1 MELKNYHNFTKKL
14 CQNLKPEN
22 DIIALLALGSMAEKD
37 HDPDLWSD
45 HDFSIIVKKGSQE
58 KYINN
63 LFWLP
68 DNEEVLFTYKESTNS
83 RKVIFENRH
92 LIEYAVFELENLKKL
107 KINSYRLLI
116 DKFEITDYIEKI
128 RNDTSKSSNLLEDNK
143 VLMGNLLTDIFIGVG
158 RYKRGEKISAHYFI
172 KEKALK
178 QLLLLIEKNIE
189 SSELNNLDNL
199 DPFRRFEYNYPEL
212 SLKINQIISS
222 ESLSA
227 AENILGF
234 LNDYLSKI
242 INYSQRNTID
252 LLSDYIKSD
261 IRSDKFGS

>member
-1 MELKNYHNFTKKL
+1 MKLKNYHKFTKKL
-14 CQNLKPEN
+14 CQNLRPKD

-45 HDFSIIVKKGSQE
+45 HDFSIIIKKGSEE

-68 DNEEVLFTYKESTNS
+68 DEYQVVFTYKESDNS
-83 RKVIFENRH
+83 RKVIFENMH
-92 LIEYAVFELENLKKL
+92 LIEYAVFELENLKNL
-107 KINSYRLLI
+107 KINSYRLLF
-116 DKFEITDYIEKI
+116 DKFNITDYIEEI
-128 RNDTSKSSNLLEDNK
+128 VNSTSNSSNLLEDNEG
-143 VLMGNLLTDIFIGVG
+143 LIGNLLTDIFIGVG

-172 KEKALK
+172 KEKALR

-212 SLKINQIISS
+212 SLEINQIIKA
-222 ESLSA
+222 ELLSA
-227 AENILGF
+227 VEKILVF
-234 LNDYLSKI
+234 LNAYLTKI
-242 INYSQRNTID
+242 TNYSQKNTINM
-252 LLSDYIKSD
+252 LSDYIK
-261 IRSDKFGS
+261 K